1 MPWEGRDRELEGL
14 RDVLVEALDRE
25 PWDAYDKVYVKEH
38 KARMPLTWSE
48 GWEGAQI
55 LSGLQYVALSHL
67 FMNAGFITQV

>member
-1 MPWEGRDRELEGL
+1 MPWEGRDGELEGL
-14 RDVLVEALDRE
+14 RDVLVEALERE

-38 KARMPLTWSE
+38 NARMPLTWSE

-67 FMNAGFITQV
+67 LMNAGFITQV